1 MIIKEK
7 YTKSAKLNSLSGSI
21 LFFANKKSEI
31 KNINNLL
38 NHSQNKLFNRN
49 LKNNIKKKE
58 IFSFDFSYN
67 QKIIIYSIKN
77 YKDSFEKN
85 GAKLYE
91 FFKSENLNKIHIFGD
106 TIDANNN
113 IKCLHELIHGMKL

>member
-1 MIIKEK
+1 MQ
-7 YTKSAKLNSLSGSI
+7 TKNLKL
-21 LFFANKKSEI
+21 

-49 LKNNIKKKE
+49 LKNNIKKKKFFHL
-58 IFSFDFSYN
+58 ILVIN

-77 YKDSFEKN
+77 NKYSFEKN

-91 FFKSENLNKIHIFGD
+91 FFKNENLNKIHIFGD
-106 TIDANNN
+106 T
-113 IKCLHELIHGMKL
+113 MKILTII